1 MVQVKHNQL
10 EWDELFL
17 AIMYI
22 SGIIYEQI
30 DINSF
35 LLVWD
40 PFSLKYIIR
49 YKHNTFH
56 KIHNWPSFFS
66 TIVLDVMG
74 ILCSLILAN
83 PLL

>member
-1 MVQVKHNQL
+1 MFSSMVQVKDIQL

-17 AIMYI
+17 ATLYI

-40 PFSLKYIIR
+40 PFSLKG
-49 YKHNTFH
+49 NT
-56 KIHNWPSFFS
+56 
-66 TIVLDVMG
+66 
-74 ILCSLILAN
+74 
-83 PLL
+83 